1 MDLGLTGKIALVLGS
16 TAGLGRA
23 SAEAL
28 AAEGASVVVVGR
40 RRELVDELASS
51 LPSAAGVVADL
62 TEPDAPQ
69 RIGAAAREA
78 FGRVD
83 VLVLNGGGDPL
94 GRVRLGEVG
103 DDAGRGGE

>member
-40 RRELVDELASS
+40 RRELVD
-51 LPSAAGVVADL
+51 
-62 TEPDAPQ
+62 
-69 RIGAAAREA
+69 
-78 FGRVD
+78 
-83 VLVLNGGGDPL
+83 
-94 GRVRLGEVG
+94 
-103 DDAGRGGE
+103 